1 MDEINFSKFKAI
13 LIIAVI
19 GVTLL
24 IGIIFIAVTFKKS
37 IESNVNKMTVDVT
50 GDTSQFGG
58 TKTKTKT
65 KTETPN
71 DDEVSTKVKTKTK
84 TKNDE
89 K

>member
-13 LIIAVI
+13 LVIAVI

-65 KTETPN
+65 ETPN

-84 TKNDE
+84 TKNDD